1 MPTATLTSKGQIT
14 LPQAVRRALGL
25 EAGDKVD
32 FVPEPGGGYRVLAL
46 RRDVRELRGMFAG
59 RVARP
64 VTVEEM
70 DAAIEAEV
78 AARNRSSVLRV
89 AEPAP
94 RKRSR

>member
-1 MPTATLTSKGQIT
+1 
-14 LPQAVRRALGL
+14 
-25 EAGDKVD
+25 
-32 FVPEPGGGYRVLAL
+32 
-46 RRDVRELRGMFAG
+46 MFAG

-78 AARNRSSVLRV
+78 AARNQSSVLRV